1 MNFSQIHQSQISL
14 ANLNILMNFHY
25 FSLLHAFLDIS
36 SDPLPAPYPSWLSTS
51 WFEVVYKLNNDV
63 LFLLDQVFLIL
74 YKELYYRHIY
84 NKLKVRLLT
93 HLLPGS
99 DC

>member
-1 MNFSQIHQSQISL
+1 MLQALWTEVCSNPFHPYISIQI
-14 ANLNILMNFHY
+14 
-25 FSLLHAFLDIS
+25 
-36 SDPLPAPYPSWLSTS
+36 LSTS